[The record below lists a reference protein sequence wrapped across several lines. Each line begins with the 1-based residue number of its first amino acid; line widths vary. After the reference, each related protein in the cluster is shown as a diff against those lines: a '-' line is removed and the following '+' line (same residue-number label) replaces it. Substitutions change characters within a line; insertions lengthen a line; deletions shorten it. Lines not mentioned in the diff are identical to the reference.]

1 MIRSTKLVLFLSLV
15 GLATLIGGGLVLHE
29 GAVKARQADTLRMEE
44 KVIKTKGSATAF
56 QRTRPVYSAAETA
69 IDKFMTGFL
78 TFSDQKEFD
87 ARRDVVK
94 SLVTEDVY
102 NDKLLFKVDKYHK
115 ITQLTLQGTYVKS
128 DVIPTKLVDNK
139 LTATVYATQTLN
151 FKDKQG
157 KDAVKAFE
165 ITYDG
170 QRGKLTSVKED
181 GTIDVNVDSSV
192 F

>member
-1 MIRSTKLVLFLSLV
+1 MTRSTKLVIFLSLV
-15 GLATLIGGGLVLHE
+15 GLVTLIGGGLVLHD
-29 GAVKARQADTLRMEE
+29 GSVKARQADTLRLEE
-44 KVIKTKGSATAF
+44 KAINTKRSATAF
-56 QRTRPVYSAAETA
+56 QRTRPVYSAAETT
-69 IDKFMTGFL
+69 IDKFMAGFL

-87 ARRDVVK
+87 ARQDAVK
-94 SLVTEDVY
+94 SLVTKDVY
-102 NDKLLFKVDKYHK
+102 NDKLLFKFDKYHK

-128 DVIPTKLVDNK
+128 DVIPTKLVNNK
-139 LTATVYATQTLN
+139 LTAIVYATQTLN

>member
-1 MIRSTKLVLFLSLV
+1 M
-15 GLATLIGGGLVLHE
+15 
-29 GAVKARQADTLRMEE
+29 
-44 KVIKTKGSATAF
+44 
-56 QRTRPVYSAAETA
+56 
-69 IDKFMTGFL
+69 
-78 TFSDQKEFD
+78 
-87 ARRDVVK
+87 
-94 SLVTEDVY
+94 Y

-128 DVIPTKLVDNK
+128 DVIPTKLVNNK

-157 KDAVKAFE
+157 KDAVKVFQ

-170 QRGKLTSVKED
+170 NAGKLTKVTATGNYEIN
-181 GTIDVNVDSSV
+181 TDSSV

>member
-1 MIRSTKLVLFLSLV
+1 MCTFHERRCSHDFGHNIAWKDGYLQPC
-15 GLATLIGGGLVLHE
+15 IGWWLP
-29 GAVKARQADTLRMEE
+29 R
-44 KVIKTKGSATAF
+44 
-56 QRTRPVYSAAETA
+56 
-69 IDKFMTGFL
+69 
-78 TFSDQKEFD
+78 D
-87 ARRDVVK
+87 AVK

-157 KDAVKAFE
+157 KDAVKAFD

-170 QRGKLTSVKED
+170 HRGKLTSVKED

>member
-15 GLATLIGGGLVLHE
+15 GLATLIGGGLVLHD
-29 GAVKARQADTLRMEE
+29 GAVKARQADTLRLEE

-69 IDKFMTGFL
+69 IDKFMTGYL
-78 TFSDQKEFD
+78 TFSNQKEFD
-87 ARRDVVK
+87 ARRDAVK

-139 LTATVYATQTLN
+139 LIATVYATQTLN

-157 KDAVKAFE
+157 KDAVKVFQ

-170 QRGKLTSVKED
+170 NAGKLTKVTATGNYEIN
-181 GTIDVNVDSSV
+181 TDSSV